1 MMHRRAI
8 EILSNAQVFCPAVVP
23 DTQRGGFLV
32 YSAMKVLG
40 HGATIENAVNNAR
53 RLGNIPNLPLRPPFR
68 GNGRDVELRGEVVAT
83 AKSRTYADRI
93 ANALNLYN
101 PNERGI

>member
-1 MMHRRAI
+1 MLRD
-8 EILSNAQVFCPAVVP
+8 EIIAV
-23 DTQRGGFLV
+23 
-32 YSAMKVLG
+32 
-40 HGATIENAVNNAR
+40 
-53 RLGNIPNLPLRPPFR
+53 
-68 GNGRDVELRGEVVAT
+68 